1 MIPPSVLTAVEPVVP
16 GSEITP
22 TPPAAATRFYY
33 MDSMRSVLMLLGV
46 VLHGALIYSATDH
59 WIVSDSRHSLFF
71 TLLDATI
78 HVFRMPTF
86 FIIAGFFSMMSLQ
99 KYGVKV
105 FTQVRLVRIL
115 VPLLS
120 TALFVNTLELY
131 FRTTVLQQDP
141 MPFSQFLTRVLP
153 QLWLA
158 GQWVSHLWFLL
169 TLLQFF
175 AVGIGLFLLGRY
187 LYDYPLASRLVAGLR
202 KNCYFLLLI
211 PCSELLWSVAAK
223 FYPKLFHGSL
233 CCGLLNLEDFMD
245 FLPYFLLGL
254 WLFRDKTLQDEF
266 HRIAR
271 WEWGMLLLALVTQ
284 FLEADAHGF
293 NTQSLLR
300 IYSLGLICAL
310 SSHICYVL
318 FYRFMNRDSRVFRYL
333 SDASYSIYL
342 LHHICVVIF
351 GYLLLSSSI
360 AIGYKFLAVEIA
372 TFAVTLALHH
382 FLILRIPLLRFLFN
396 GKRIACS

>member
-1 MIPPSVLTAVEPVVP
+1 M
-16 GSEITP
+16 
-22 TPPAAATRFYY
+22 
-33 MDSMRSVLMLLGV
+33 MLGV

-59 WIVSDSRHSLFF
+59 WIVSDSHHSLFF
-71 TLLDATI
+71 SLLDSAI

-99 KYGVKV
+99 KYSIKT

-120 TALFVNTLELY
+120 TALIINTIELY
-131 FRTTVLQQDP
+131 FRTTVLQQEAMSFP
-141 MPFSQFLTRVLP
+141 HFLTRVLP

-175 AVGIGLFLLGRY
+175 VVGIGLYLLGRQ
-187 LYDYPLASRLVAGLR
+187 LPSIPAASRLVAGLR
-202 KNCYFLLLI
+202 KNCYFLLLV
-211 PCSELLWSVAAK
+211 PSAELLWSIAAK
-223 FYPKLFHGSL
+223 FHPEIFHGSL
-233 CCGLLNLEDFMD
+233 CCGLLNQEDFLD

-254 WLFRDKTLQDEF
+254 WLYKDQMLQDEF

-271 WEWGMLLLALVTQ
+271 WEWGMLILSLVVQ
-284 FLEADAHGF
+284 YLESNAHGF
-293 NTQSLLR
+293 NTESLLR

-318 FYRFMNRDSRVFRYL
+318 FYRYMNRDSQVFRYL

-342 LHHICVVIF
+342 FHHICVVVF
-351 GYLLLSSSI
+351 GYLLLSSNI
-360 AIGYKFLAVEIA
+360 AIGYKFLTVEIA
-372 TFAVTLALHH
+372 TFAVTLSLHH

-396 GKRIACS
+396 GKRIAGS

>member
-1 MIPPSVLTAVEPVVP
+1 MIPPSVLTAVEPV
-16 GSEITP
+16 ELP
-22 TPPAAATRFYY
+22 TESAAPHPVATRFYY
-33 MDSMRSVLMLLGV
+33 MDSMRSVLMMLGV

-59 WIVSDSRHSLFF
+59 WIVSDSHHSLFF
-71 TLLDATI
+71 SLLDSAI

-99 KYGVKV
+99 KYSIKT

-120 TALFVNTLELY
+120 TALIINTIELY
-131 FRTTVLQQDP
+131 FRTTVLQQEAMSFP
-141 MPFSQFLTRVLP
+141 HFLTRVLP

-175 AVGIGLFLLGRY
+175 VVGIGLYLLGRQ
-187 LYDYPLASRLVAGLR
+187 LPSIPAASRLVAGLR
-202 KNCYFLLLI
+202 KNCYFLLLV
-211 PCSELLWSVAAK
+211 PSAELLWSIAAK
-223 FYPKLFHGSL
+223 FHPEIFHGSL
-233 CCGLLNLEDFMD
+233 CCGLLNLEDFLD

-254 WLFRDKTLQDEF
+254 WLYKDQMLQNEF

-271 WEWGMLLLALVTQ
+271 WEWGMLILSLVVQ
-284 FLEADAHGF
+284 YLESNAHGF
-293 NTQSLLR
+293 NTESLLR

-318 FYRFMNRDSRVFRYL
+318 FYRYMNRDSQVFRYL

-342 LHHICVVIF
+342 FHHICVVVF
-351 GYLLLSSSI
+351 GYLLLSSNI
-360 AIGYKFLAVEIA
+360 AIGYKFLTVEIA
-372 TFAVTLALHH
+372 TFAVTLSLHH

-396 GKRIACS
+396 GKRIAGS